1 MSRREFIDK
10 HLNKWISRKLTV
22 FIIASIALFCGF
34 VISGD
39 WVIISA
45 VYLGSQTVTD
55 IIERLIKAKS
65 TSGDFTDIDFY
76 NRKGN
81 DQSGTTY

>member
-1 MSRREFIDK
+1 MSRKEFVDK
-10 HLNKWISRKLTV
+10 HLNKWISRKLIV
-22 FIIASIALFCGF
+22 FIIGSIALFSGF
-34 VISGD
+34 LTSGD

-45 VYLGSQTVTD
+45 VYLGSQAVTD
-55 IIERLIKAKS
+55 IIERLLKAKS
-65 TSGDFTDIDFY
+65 ASGDFTDVDFY